1 VTSAPAHPYHVLLV
15 DDDPADIA
23 LIGQSFAEHRAP
35 VRLHVTNDGVQ
46 ALAFL
51 RREEGYA
58 GMPRPDLILLDL
70 NMPRMDGREVLAE
83 VKSDPDLATI
93 PVVMLTTSDQP
104 GDIAASYAKHANAYV
119 TKPIDL
125 ADLDAAIAK
134 IYDFYGELV
143 ARPQTG

>member
-1 VTSAPAHPYHVLLV
+1 LTIEPTRPYHVLLV

-23 LIGQSFAEHRAP
+23 LIGQSFTEHQAP
-35 VRLHVTNDGVQ
+35 VSLHVTNDGVQ

-51 RREEGYA
+51 RREEGYTEV
-58 GMPRPDLILLDL
+58 PRPDLILLDL
-70 NMPRMDGREVLAE
+70 NMPRMDGRAVLAE
-83 VKSDPDLATI
+83 VKSDRDLATI

-104 GDIAASYAKHANAYV
+104 GDIAASYAGHANAYV

-134 IYDFYGELV
+134 IYDFYGKLA
-143 ARPQTG
+143 ARPQLD